1 MVCVHRRSRVWIA
14 RSHVNWLGP
23 AIKGTLD
30 REPALCDSPLW
41 RLNEGIRTLARK
53 CILPILR
60 LVVERGVS
68 EER

>member
-1 MVCVHRRSRVWIA
+1 MVCVHRQSRVWIA
-14 RSHVNWLGP
+14 RSHMNWLRP

-30 REPALCDSPLW
+30 SEPALCDSPLW
-41 RLNEGIRTLARK
+41 CVNEDIRTLARK
-53 CILPILR
+53 CFLPILR